1 MRIIMRYKIF
11 ILIDKVLIF
20 SIQKINK
27 LHLSIL
33 EKFTLKETSYQFLT
47 ANDSAEN
54 IEEYSKALTDALEN
68 SKVKNIAISGSYGSG
83 KSSFIKTFEKQNSQY
98 NFLDISLATFK
109 PKENLE
115 KENKTDLSLIE
126 KSILEQ
132 IFYKVKN
139 KKIPQS
145 RLKKINRLKMIPIKI
160 VSILTLVLAYFITF
174 HPEKIEKILVLKE
187 VLVVNNIDYLKYIPI
202 LLLIVGSYFI
212 VQKILILI
220 SNTNIEKL
228 NLQNVE
234 LGSNLKS
241 ASLLNMHL
249 DEILYFFEKTN
260 FDVVVFQD
268 LDRFE
273 NLEIFTK
280 LRELNNFINNS
291 EQVAKKI
298 VFIYAVKDEMF
309 KSANERTKFFDFLI
323 PIIPYIN
330 ATNSKD
336 VLLRYF
342 KDVEKNFI
350 YDISLFISD
359 MRLVNNVFNEYLT
372 YKNTFKNDK
381 LDKTKLLAMIIY
393 KNFEPQDFEALHES
407 KGLVYKLFHSEIKE
421 YLKSH
426 IEKIDNEIHSI
437 KNRIKEIQEEPREA
451 IKELRE
457 LYILKIIEKSNQRFS
472 NTIFTDSNSFNIQE
486 AIKDNNFQLIIE
498 SNGLG
503 TYNNQSYL
511 NVKFDVLEKELGKY
525 KDREQLIIYKM
536 NNNKNSLIKQIE
548 DLKKEEERLKY
559 ISIRE
564 LFEEFTDVTII
575 EELKEVYTL
584 EDKEISITFGN
595 KELMQYLLLYGH
607 IDENYEEYISNFFGV
622 SITKDEQD
630 FLRNVKNNGSALKF
644 DYPLNNIEEII
655 EHRLTVNEFLKES
668 LFNLQ
673 LLDFLLENTPK
684 YNKQLIKIFQKLSDE
699 SEKSKGFILYS
710 LENSKQQIKFIKTLV
725 QYWKNYWLYISK
737 ESQLELEKQKEYF
750 ELLVKNIDLEILLKL
765 DANDYIK
772 EFIKI
777 NSFLPSYDRT
787 NDKFESLISKL
798 QIKYSFLNEE
808 EMKKVPLTIDFIY
821 KNELYEINEKMIE
834 IFIKRCDIDTSQLQ
848 ISNYTSIKQMSGKM
862 NELIVYI
869 NDEIN
874 TYVENV
880 LLKIDTNTK
889 ESEEVIIELLEND
902 KLDKKLKIKL
912 IEKEE
917 NKISDIESIN
927 SSLWEELLKNN
938 KLVANWDNAFKC
950 YNDKNTSNDLLLQYL
965 NIEENAKEITKVKC
979 GDEYSKAN
987 EFFTQSLLK
996 LIIKTNTFNI
1006 ISYEYLIKNTGWCYT
1021 DIDISTLDVEK
1032 ISLLIKYNRFT
1043 FEKESFDLLKEY
1055 TDELHIA
1062 LIEKN
1067 KTKLLDE
1074 FEKFGFDTNDL
1085 VKILEI
1091 DKSVLSDK
1099 TKEDLIEKIDYDLIL
1114 DKTIAK
1120 LIYQYVDKSIIK
1132 SINYTKKMLET
1143 LESLESKINLIIE
1156 QNSEFNDEEFIEILE
1171 LLPDEYSKIK
1181 NLDGKQTVVEDNYYN
1196 KKLIKI
1202 LKDREF
1208 ITSAT
1213 DDKRNKN
1220 KIRLYIKDGK
1230 I

>member
-1099 TKEDLIEKIDYDLIL
+1099 IKEDLIEKIDYDLIL

-1120 LIYQYVDKSIIK
+1120 LIYEYVDKSIIK

-1196 KKLIKI
+1196 KKLIEI
-1202 LKDREF
+1202 LKDRKF
-1208 ITSAT
+1208 ITSAP
-1213 DDKRNKN
+1213 DDKKNKN

>member
-1 MRIIMRYKIF
+1 MRYKIF

>member
-1 MRIIMRYKIF
+1 MQHKIF

-20 SIQKINK
+20 TIQKINK
-27 LHLSIL
+27 LHLGIL
-33 EKFTLKETSYQFLT
+33 EKFTLKKTSYQFLS

-54 IEEYSKALTDALEN
+54 TEEYSKALTDALEN
-68 SKVKNIAISGSYGSG
+68 AKVKNIAISGSYGSG
-83 KSSFIKTFEKQNSQY
+83 KSSFIKTFEKQNGQY

-109 PKENLE
+109 QKDNGD
-115 KENKTDLSLIE
+115 KGNKIDLSLIE

-139 KKIPQS
+139 KNIPQS
-145 RLKKINRLKMIPIKI
+145 RLKKINRLKMIPMKI
-160 VSILTLVLAYFITF
+160 VSILILVLSYFITF
-174 HPEKIEKILVLKE
+174 DSEKIEKILILKE
-187 VLVVNNIDYLKYIPI
+187 VLVINDINYLKYIPI
-202 LLLIVGSYFI
+202 LLLIIGSYYI

-234 LGSNLKS
+234 LGSNLQS

-260 FDVVVFQD
+260 FDIVVFQD

-309 KSANERTKFFDFLI
+309 KNANERTKFFDFLI

-336 VLLRYF
+336 VLLEYF

-359 MRLVNNVFNEYLT
+359 MRLVKNIYNEYLT
-372 YKNTFKNDK
+372 YNNTFRNDE
-381 LDKTKLLAMIIY
+381 LNKTKLLAMIIY
-393 KNFEPQDFEALHES
+393 KNFEPQDFEALHAS
-407 KGLVYKLFHSEIKE
+407 KGLVYKLFHSEKKE
-421 YLKSH
+421 YLKSQ
-426 IEKIDNEIHSI
+426 IKKIDNQIISI
-437 KNRIKEIQEEPREA
+437 KNRIKEIEEEPRET

-457 LYILKIIEKSNQRFS
+457 LYILKIIEKSDQRFS
-472 NTIFTDSNSFNIQE
+472 NNIFIDSNSFNIQE
-486 AIKDNNFQLIIE
+486 AIEDKNFQLIIE

-511 NVKFDVLEKELGKY
+511 NVKFDVLEEELGKY
-525 KDREQLIIYKM
+525 KDREQLIIDKM
-536 NNNKNSLIKQIE
+536 NNYKNTLIKQIDE
-548 DLKKEEERLKY
+548 LKKNKQRLKD
-559 ISIRE
+559 ISIKE
-564 LFEEFTDVTII
+564 LFEEFINVTII
-575 EELKEVYTL
+575 EELKNSHTL
-584 EDKEISITFGN
+584 DDKEISITFGN
-595 KELMQYLLLYGH
+595 KELMQYLLSYGH

-644 DYPLNNIEEII
+644 DYPLNNIGEII

-668 LFNLQ
+668 LFNQQ
-673 LLDFLLENTPK
+673 LLDFLLENTLK
-684 YNKQLIKIFQKLSDE
+684 YDKQLIKIFQKLSDE
-699 SEKSKGFILYS
+699 SEKSKEFILYS

-772 EFIKI
+772 EFIEI
-777 NSFLPSYDRT
+777 NSFLPTYDTT
-787 NDKFESLISKL
+787 NDKFELLISRL
-798 QIKYSFLNEE
+798 QVKYSFLNEE
-808 EMKKVPLTIDFIY
+808 DMKNVPLTVDFIF
-821 KNELYEINEKMIE
+821 KNKLYEINVKMIE
-834 IFIKRCDIDTSQLQ
+834 IFIKRYDIDTSQLR
-848 ISNYTSIKQMSGKM
+848 ISNYTFIKQTSDKMS
-862 NELIVYI
+862 EIIVYI
-869 NDEIN
+869 SDEIN

-889 ESEEVIIELLEND
+889 ESEKVIIELLEND

-917 NKISDIESIN
+917 NKISDIKSID
-927 SSLWEELLKNN
+927 SSLWEELINNN
-938 KLVANWDNAFKC
+938 KLIANWDNIFKY
-950 YNDKNTSNDLLLQYL
+950 YNDKNTNNDLLQEYL
-965 NIEENAKEITKVKC
+965 NIEENAKEISKVKC
-979 GDEYSKAN
+979 NGKYKESHDY
-987 EFFTQSLLK
+987 FDGQLLRD
-996 LIIKTNTFNI
+996 IIKNNKMNI
-1006 ISYEYLIKNTGWCYT
+1006 NSYEIYIENIGFWYKDL
-1021 DIDISTLDVEK
+1021 DISGLDEK
-1032 ISLLIKYNRFT
+1032 KVALLVKHNIFQ
-1043 FEKESFDLLKEY
+1043 FEKESFDLLKGY
-1055 TDELHIA
+1055 AKQLLHIA

-1067 KTKLLDE
+1067 NTKLLEE
-1074 FEKFGFDTNDL
+1074 FEKFEFDEDDII
-1085 VKILEI
+1085 KILEI
-1091 DKSVLSDK
+1091 DKSILSDK
-1099 TKEDLIEKIDYDLIL
+1099 IKKDLIEKIDYDLIL
-1114 DKTIAK
+1114 NKTIAK
-1120 LIYQYVDKSIIK
+1120 LIYKYVDKSIIK
-1132 SINYTKKMLET
+1132 SINYTKRMLQTLET
-1143 LESLESKINLIIE
+1143 LESKINLIVE
-1156 QNSEFNDEEFIEILE
+1156 QNSEFNDKEFIEILE
-1171 LLPDEYSKIK
+1171 LLPDKYSKIK
-1181 NLDGKQTVVEDNYYN
+1181 NQDGKQTVIENNYYN
-1196 KKLIKI
+1196 KKLIEI
-1202 LKDREF
+1202 LKDREL
-1208 ITSAT
+1208 ITSAPV
-1213 DDKRNKN
+1213 DKKEKN
-1220 KIRLYIKDGK
+1220 KIRLYIKDRE